1 VEEWGVGSPGT
12 EGRIF
17 WEDRGVEKSEGRESS
32 AGSVADMRSASEAT
46 SALVQQGLRDY
57 GRRSLKGRMWR
68 IRAERVEDGRWKVE
82 NGRWK
87 VDNGQWK
94 VEGGMWKPDR
104 GRWKV
109 LGGGRRWESKVRRWA
124 GEKMRRGEGE
134 EVRGWGGEEVRVC
147 APSRGVE
154 TRGWCGR
161 PNLVRGSSEVSLR
174 WCKVR
179 RWNGML

>member
-87 VDNGQWK
+87 VDNGPWK
-94 VEGGMWKPDR
+94 VEGAR
-104 GRWKV
+104 GR
-109 LGGGRRWESKVRRWA
+109 
-124 GEKMRRGEGE
+124 E
-134 EVRGWGGEEVRVC
+134 EVRKQGEKVSWGEDEERRRWGGERVRWRGSASVC
-147 APSRGVE
+147 AVERGGDERVV
-154 TRGWCGR
+154 W
-161 PNLVRGSSEVSLR
+161 
-174 WCKVR
+174 
-179 RWNGML
+179 